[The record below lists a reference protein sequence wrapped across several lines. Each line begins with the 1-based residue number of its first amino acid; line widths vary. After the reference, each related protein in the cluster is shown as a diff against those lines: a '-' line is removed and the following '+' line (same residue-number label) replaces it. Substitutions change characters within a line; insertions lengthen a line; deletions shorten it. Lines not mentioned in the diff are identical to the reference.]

1 LALLSVA
8 LCDVVSLL
16 LHVAEL
22 AHIVTETANDTVNS
36 AVAADVSDGVQ
47 DYSERFVENIT
58 NVCSAHT

>member
-22 AHIVTETANDTVNS
+22 ADIVTETANDTVNS
-36 AVAADVSDGVQ
+36 AVAADVSDGLQ

-58 NVCSAHT
+58 NVVFC